1 MPIFISWYL
10 FQNSFF
16 CLFHCFSYCIIIVS
30 HVYCKI
36 LYFHLY
42 FLGSFIM
49 SADTPL
55 QLFLNRNYTVL
66 KYKAVILLLILIWHW
81 IWKKFQK
88 YRPICKHII
97 RLVSFKEYCV
107 LLCYHSPYTMVIFSV
122 VLNAFIE
129 LFSHQKDLKEVF
141 SYKIISEFFT
151 VYKDFSCIGSHSLR
165 RLLVIIKQPHTQ
177 RNPEKKDPQKYKTRT
192 NPTTTP

>member
-1 MPIFISWYL
+1 
-10 FQNSFF
+10 
-16 CLFHCFSYCIIIVS
+16 
-30 HVYCKI
+30 
-36 LYFHLY
+36 
-42 FLGSFIM
+42 
-49 SADTPL
+49 
-55 QLFLNRNYTVL
+55 
-66 KYKAVILLLILIWHW
+66 
-81 IWKKFQK
+81 
-88 YRPICKHII
+88 
-97 RLVSFKEYCV
+97 
-107 LLCYHSPYTMVIFSV
+107 MVIFSV

-177 RNPEKKDPQKYKTRT
+177 RNPEKKDPQKYKIRT